1 MLIQIVEPKKF
12 TPERSNEGKGAGC
25 SRLRLTE
32 QLPDEELIFPS
43 NRTLALVLILQ
54 EMVTKLGNMCQ
65 ALNSCVEVTRIS
77 TVAKASH
84 SLKKECLLSFKMINA
99 LYNEWS
105 TPINLYKE
113 RPNVEIEW
121 RLGRTGRNFDTN
133 VGKETFDK
141 LMHGLQKY
149 TGWEQVREEE
159 LTVYYGPKGSNKRV
173 SINEKTDEQV
183 AIKKKSL
190 AKADFPLEDRPFD
203 IRLAVSTEEPCEWGD
218 DTEASSSKTKHRWSF
233 VRKNLSID
241 MSIMKGDPD
250 DKDCDED
257 TTYHV
262 EFEIVDPTKVTTRN
276 ELFNMLQ
283 KTFDLMK
290 LI

>member
-1 MLIQIVEPKKF
+1 
-12 TPERSNEGKGAGC
+12 
-25 SRLRLTE
+25 
-32 QLPDEELIFPS
+32 
-43 NRTLALVLILQ
+43 
-54 EMVTKLGNMCQ
+54 MVAKLGDMRQ
-65 ALNSCVEVTRIS
+65 TLNSSVEVTRIS
-77 TVAKASH
+77 TVAKTSH
-84 SLKKECLLSFKMINA
+84 SLKKECPLSFKMISA
-99 LYNEWS
+99 LYTEWS
-105 TPINLYKE
+105 TPINLYRE

-133 VGKETFDK
+133 VGRETFEK

-149 TGWEQVREEE
+149 TGWEQVNESE

-183 AIKKKSL
+183 AIQKKNL
-190 AKADFPLEDRPFD
+190 VKADFPLEDRPFD
-203 IRLAVSTEEPCEWGD
+203 IRLSVSTEEPCEWGD

-262 EFEIVDPTKVTTRN
+262 EFEIVDPKKVTSRN
-276 ELFNMLQ
+276 ELFNLLH

>member
-1 MLIQIVEPKKF
+1 
-12 TPERSNEGKGAGC
+12 
-25 SRLRLTE
+25 
-32 QLPDEELIFPS
+32 
-43 NRTLALVLILQ
+43 
-54 EMVTKLGNMCQ
+54 
-65 ALNSCVEVTRIS
+65 
-77 TVAKASH
+77 
-84 SLKKECLLSFKMINA
+84 MINA
-99 LYNEWS
+99 MYNEWS
-105 TPINLYKE
+105 APINLYKE

-133 VGKETFDK
+133 VGRETFDK
-141 LMHGLQKY
+141 LMRGLQKY

-183 AIKKKSL
+183 AIQKKNL
-190 AKADFPLEDRPFD
+190 VKADFPLEDRPFD

-262 EFEIVDPTKVTTRN
+262 EFEIVDPKKVTSRN
-276 ELFNMLQ
+276 ELFNLLQ

>member
-1 MLIQIVEPKKF
+1 MLIQVVEPKKLG
-12 TPERSNEGKGAGC
+12 PERSNEGKRTGC
-25 SRLRLTE
+25 SRLRLVE
-32 QLPDEELIFPS
+32 QFPDQLLILPS
-43 NRTLALVLILQ
+43 NRALTLVLVLHK
-54 EMVTKLGNMCQ
+54 MVAKLGNMRQ
-65 ALNSCVEVTRIS
+65 ALNSSVEVTSVS
-77 TVAKASH
+77 TVAKTSH
-84 SLKKECLLSFKMINA
+84 SLKKECLLSFKMISA
-99 LYNEWS
+99 LYTEWS

-133 VGKETFDK
+133 VGKETFEK
-141 LMHGLQKY
+141 LLHGLQKY
-149 TGWEQVREEE
+149 KEWESVSENEM
-159 LTVYYGPKGSNKRV
+159 TVYYGPKGSNKRITV
-173 SINEKTDEQV
+173 NEQTDEQV
-183 AIKKKSL
+183 AIVKKSL
-190 AKADFPLEDRPFD
+190 VKADFPLEDRPFD
-203 IRLAVSTEEPCEWGD
+203 IRLGVSTEEPCEWGD

-262 EFEIVDPTKVTTRN
+262 EFEIVDPKKVTSRN
-276 ELFNMLQ
+276 ELFNLLQ